1 MFIPALIS
9 VVTKPLPDGSN
20 ADLLLFSMEKSPSEK
35 LLQSSEYE
43 AWRHI
48 ILKLEVPILICSQF
62 NLVIEHPYSL
72 LSLFYDQIF
81 SRDLDYESFNE
92 FASFN
97 DFEIDTRDHLS
108 NSIRNIVIHHSDF
121 FTSTTANS
129 GASEVSTDLLKSNNN
144 ICSVSDNDK
153 YSFFLFLVW
162 NMANSCFRVPA
173 CIIYRSVDMAIACFL
188 APLILITNNST
199 NPKKPSKEFL
209 INLLINELMFQ
220 ASATIKNSDHGA
232 DNTSS
237 ESSVV
242 DVTESS
248 YKINVGNEKMS
259 NSFINI
265 YKDGIISS
273 ASKDDILS
281 IVDWIFFVYYNDEKI
296 KIDQQYH
303 YHKHLLHRQQK
314 LALQQQQQHQ
324 LQQKQ
329 QDNIQSQKAHNHSSM
344 SNKNSQHPA
353 SINDQSQSLTLVNNL
368 IPPPKSVNVSAYD
381 QNSQFDSAVNYPRK
395 ELNPDT
401 NSISS
406 SSPMSMS
413 SE

>member
-20 ADLLLFSMEKSPSEK
+20 ADLLLFSMEKSPSEQ

-62 NLVIEHPYSL
+62 NLVIEHPYSF
-72 LSLFYDQIF
+72 LSLFYDQLF
-81 SRDLDYESFNE
+81 CRDLDTESFNE
-92 FASFN
+92 FVSFN
-97 DFEIDTRDHLS
+97 SFEIDIHNHLS
-108 NSIRNIVIHHSDF
+108 NSIRNIVIYHSDF
-121 FTSTTANS
+121 FTSTAVNS
-129 GASEVSTDLLKSNNN
+129 SSNEVSTDSSKQNNN
-144 ICSVSDNDK
+144 ICSISDNDK

-188 APLILITNNST
+188 APLILITSNST
-199 NPKKPSKEFL
+199 TPKRPSKEFL
-209 INLLINELMFQ
+209 TNLLINELMFQ
-220 ASATIKNSDHGA
+220 ASTAIKKLGLGD
-232 DNTSS
+232 DNTFS
-237 ESSVV
+237 ESNIA
-242 DVTESS
+242 DIAESS
-248 YKINVGNEKMS
+248 DKINVENEKKS
-259 NSFINI
+259 NSFEDQ

-273 ASKDDILS
+273 ASKDDIFS

-303 YHKHLLHRQQK
+303 YHKHLLHKQQK
-314 LALQQQQQHQ
+314 LVLQQQHQ
-324 LQQKQ
+324 QQQKQ
-329 QDNIQSQKAHNHSSM
+329 QDNIQSQNEHKHSTMPSI
-344 SNKNSQHPA
+344 NPQHPT
-353 SINDQSQSLTLVNNL
+353 SINDQSQSLTPISNL
-368 IPPPKSVNVSAYD
+368 IPPPKSVNNSSYD
-381 QNSQFDSAVNYPRK
+381 INSQSNSAINDPRNRL
-395 ELNPDT
+395 EPDA
-401 NSISS
+401 NSNSS